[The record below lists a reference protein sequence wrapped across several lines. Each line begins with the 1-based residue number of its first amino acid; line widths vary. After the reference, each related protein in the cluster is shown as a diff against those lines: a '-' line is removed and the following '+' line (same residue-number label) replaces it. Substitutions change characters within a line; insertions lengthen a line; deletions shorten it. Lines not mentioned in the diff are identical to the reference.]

1 MYWVN
6 GREAETISLHDRSF
20 QYGDGCFTTMLVK
33 GGQVQYWDLHKERMQ
48 SCLGLLGI
56 SPPDWSQVEGWMQ
69 NAITGKTESGIK
81 LHISR
86 GEGGRGYSPSK
97 IKGPNVIISAF
108 DFPAHYASWM
118 TEGVQLGICSNR
130 LGHNPMLAGHKHNN
144 RLEQVLLK
152 SEMDEKDLSDGIVL
166 DIKANVIETTMA
178 NVFWVNQGVV
188 YTPDLTNA
196 GVKGVMQ
203 RVIIDSATK
212 NGIEVRVGDYSLKE
226 LYAAEEVFISN
237 SLLRIAP
244 VKAIGSQ
251 SYAKG
256 SVTKTIQEMINQ
268 W

>member
-20 QYGDGCFTTMLVK
+20 QYGDGCFTTMLVQ
-33 GGQVQYWDLHKERMQ
+33 GEQVQYWDRHKERMQ
-48 SCLGLLGI
+48 SCMELLGI
-56 SPPDWSQVEGWMQ
+56 SLPNWHQVEDWIRD
-69 NAITGKTESGIK
+69 ASTGKAEAGIK

-86 GEGGRGYSPSK
+86 GEGGRGYSPNK
-97 IKGPNVIISAF
+97 VKGPNVIISTF
-108 DFPAHYASWM
+108 DFPTHYTKWM
-118 TEGVQLGICSNR
+118 TEGVKLGVCSQR

-152 SEMDEKDLSDGIVL
+152 SEMDSKGFSDGIVL

-203 RVIIDSATK
+203 RVIIDSAAK
-212 NGIEVRVGDYSLKE
+212 KGIEVSVGDYSLKE

-244 VKAIGSQ
+244 VKAVGPQ